1 MRPRFPALLMLA
13 LWVTC
18 MSVKGDE
25 LAGDFDD
32 NGGVD
37 FVDFS
42 LFMEAFGSVDPRFDL
57 NGSGRVDFEDLF
69 LFADRFGEGTALER
83 ARHDSVF
90 AARLDSI
97 VQRVLAV
104 AKGDTMVTP
113 LPPTAASDSSEVQ
126 EELEPVV
133 PEEYEPLV
141 QEEVQSQV
149 QEEVEPEAQEEVLS
163 QVQEQEAVEE
173 TEVAEEMEAVE
184 EAETVEE
191 MEPVEETEIVEET
204 VAVEAVKVVVEE
216 ILPPQYHIVRDGPRI
231 RIFLPAYTIA
241 IQGASP
247 FGIVSLKLNGQ
258 APDFA
263 HAELPLGD
271 WEWFWYR
278 QADTSDQWLA
288 AKLLQQDWGEPEIVE
303 ESDRILLRYQR
314 TNTTETG
321 ADLAVT
327 YRLPIVGSRFGID
340 YTIVNGT
347 QSELEKP
354 YIMVGFPGF
363 SNQGFIEEVADAV
376 ATRTV
381 NPPHTSFQQ
390 EAIHQSAPEILL
402 LRHDVDPAAANSGS
416 LEGTVKLRFGT
427 STYRLTTTF
436 TPDPKTVWVYSAHT
450 NKPLYLTSHLYAFLN
465 NLESGVRTE
474 LGVEYELARE

>member
-1 MRPRFPALLMLA
+1 MLV
-13 LWVTC
+13 LWVMC

-69 LFADRFGEGTALER
+69 LFADRFGEGTVLER

-104 AKGDTMVTP
+104 AKGDTAATP
-113 LPPTAASDSSEVQ
+113 LPPIAASDSSEAPQ
-126 EELEPVV
+126 EVEPAV
-133 PEEYEPLV
+133 PEEVESAVP
-141 QEEVQSQV
+141 EEVESAV
-149 QEEVEPEAQEEVLS
+149 PEEVEPAVPEEVEPAVPEEVES
-163 QVQEQEAVEE
+163 AVQ
-173 TEVAEEMEAVE
+173 
-184 EAETVEE
+184 
-191 MEPVEETEIVEET
+191 
-204 VAVEAVKVVVEE
+204 EE
-216 ILPPQYHIVRDGPRI
+216 ILPPRYHIVRDGPRI
-231 RIFLPAYTIA
+231 RIFMPAYTIA
-241 IQGASP
+241 IQRASP

-258 APDFA
+258 TPDFA
-263 HAELPLGD
+263 HPELPLGD

-278 QADTSDQWLA
+278 QAGTEDQWLA
-288 AKLLQQDWGEPEIVE
+288 AKLLQEEWGEPEIVE

-314 TNTTETG
+314 KNTTEEG

-327 YRLPIVGSRFGID
+327 YRLPLVGSRFGID
-340 YTIVNGT
+340 YAVVNRT
-347 QSELEKP
+347 QSWFEEP

-363 SNQGFIEEVADAV
+363 SNQGFVEEVADAV
-376 ATRTV
+376 ATRPAT
-381 NPPHTSFQQ
+381 PPHTNFQQ
-390 EAIHQSAPEILL
+390 EANQQSGPEILL

-416 LEGTVKLRFGT
+416 LEGTVRLRFGT

-436 TPDPKTVWVYSAHT
+436 TPDAQTVWVYSAHT
-450 NKPLYLTSHLYAFLN
+450 NKPLYLTSHLYAFLQT
-465 NLESGVRTE
+465 LESGVGTQ
-474 LGVEYELARE
+474 LAVEYELVRE

>member
-1 MRPRFPALLMLA
+1 MLA

-25 LAGDFDD
+25 LLGDFDD
-32 NGGVD
+32 NGRID
-37 FVDFS
+37 FIDVS

-90 AARLDSI
+90 AARLDSTL
-97 VQRVLAV
+97 QRALAV
-104 AKGDTMVTP
+104 ARGDTAATP
-113 LPPTAASDSSEVQ
+113 LPSTAASDSSAVEV
-126 EELEPVV
+126 EPAE
-133 PEEYEPLV
+133 PEEVEPAEPEEV
-141 QEEVQSQV
+141 EPTAQEEVEPAV
-149 QEEVEPEAQEEVLS
+149 QEEVEPTVPEEVEPL
-163 QVQEQEAVEE
+163 VQ
-173 TEVAEEMEAVE
+173 
-184 EAETVEE
+184 
-191 MEPVEETEIVEET
+191 
-204 VAVEAVKVVVEE
+204 EE
-216 ILPPQYHIVRDGPRI
+216 ILPPQYHIVRDGARI

-278 QADTSDQWLA
+278 QAGTSDQWLA
-288 AKLLQQDWGEPEIVE
+288 AKLLQEDWGEPEIVE
-303 ESDRILLRYQR
+303 ESDRILLRYHR

-347 QSELEKP
+347 QSELEEP

-376 ATRTV
+376 ATRPV

-390 EAIHQSAPEILL
+390 EANHQSAPEILL

-416 LEGTVKLRFGT
+416 LEGTVKLRYGT
-427 STYRLTTTF
+427 STFRLTTTF
-436 TPDPKTVWVYSAHT
+436 TPDPATVWVYSAHT

-465 NLESGVRTE
+465 NLESGVRTQ

>member
-1 MRPRFPALLMLA
+1 MLV
-13 LWVTC
+13 LWVMC

-69 LFADRFGEGTALER
+69 LFADRFGEGTVLER

-104 AKGDTMVTP
+104 AKGDTAATP
-113 LPPTAASDSSEVQ
+113 LPPIAASDSSEAPQ
-126 EELEPVV
+126 EVEPAV
-133 PEEYEPLV
+133 P
-141 QEEVQSQV
+141 
-149 QEEVEPEAQEEVLS
+149 EEVEPAVPEEVES
-163 QVQEQEAVEE
+163 AVQ
-173 TEVAEEMEAVE
+173 
-184 EAETVEE
+184 
-191 MEPVEETEIVEET
+191 
-204 VAVEAVKVVVEE
+204 EE
-216 ILPPQYHIVRDGPRI
+216 ILPPRYHIVRDGPRI
-231 RIFLPAYTIA
+231 RIFMPAYTIA
-241 IQGASP
+241 IQRASP

-258 APDFA
+258 TPDFA
-263 HAELPLGD
+263 HPELPLGD

-278 QADTSDQWLA
+278 QAGTEDQWLA
-288 AKLLQQDWGEPEIVE
+288 AKLLQEEWGEPEIVE

-314 TNTTETG
+314 KNTTEEG

-327 YRLPIVGSRFGID
+327 YRLPLVGSRFGID
-340 YTIVNGT
+340 YAVVNRT
-347 QSELEKP
+347 QSWFEEP

-363 SNQGFIEEVADAV
+363 SNQGFVEEVADAA
-376 ATRTV
+376 ATRPAT
-381 NPPHTSFQQ
+381 PPHTNFQQ
-390 EAIHQSAPEILL
+390 EANQQSGPEILL
-402 LRHDVDPAAANSGS
+402 LRHDVDPVAANSGS
-416 LEGTVKLRFGT
+416 LEGTVRLRFGT

-436 TPDPKTVWVYSAHT
+436 TPDAQTVWVYSAHT
-450 NKPLYLTSHLYAFLN
+450 NKPLYLTSHLYAFLQT
-465 NLESGVRTE
+465 LESGVGTQ
-474 LGVEYELARE
+474 LAVEYELVRE

>member
-1 MRPRFPALLMLA
+1 MLV
-13 LWVTC
+13 LWVMC

-69 LFADRFGEGTALER
+69 LFADRFGEGTVLER

-104 AKGDTMVTP
+104 AKGDTAATP
-113 LPPTAASDSSEVQ
+113 LPPIAASDSSEAPQ
-126 EELEPVV
+126 EVEPVV
-133 PEEYEPLV
+133 PGEVESAEP
-141 QEEVQSQV
+141 EEVESAVPEEVEPAV
-149 QEEVEPEAQEEVLS
+149 QEEVEPAVPEEVEPAVPEEVES
-163 QVQEQEAVEE
+163 AVQ
-173 TEVAEEMEAVE
+173 
-184 EAETVEE
+184 
-191 MEPVEETEIVEET
+191 
-204 VAVEAVKVVVEE
+204 EE
-216 ILPPQYHIVRDGPRI
+216 ILPPRYHIVRDGPRI
-231 RIFLPAYTIA
+231 RIFMPAYTIA
-241 IQGASP
+241 IQRASP

-258 APDFA
+258 TPDFA
-263 HAELPLGD
+263 HPELPLGD

-278 QADTSDQWLA
+278 QAGTEDQWLA
-288 AKLLQQDWGEPEIVE
+288 AKLLQEEWGEPEIVE

-314 TNTTETG
+314 KNTTEEG

-327 YRLPIVGSRFGID
+327 YRLPLVGSRFGID
-340 YTIVNGT
+340 YAVVNRT
-347 QSELEKP
+347 QSWFEEP

-363 SNQGFIEEVADAV
+363 SNQGFVEEVADAV
-376 ATRTV
+376 ATRPAT
-381 NPPHTSFQQ
+381 PPHTNFQQ
-390 EAIHQSAPEILL
+390 EANQQSGPEILL

-416 LEGTVKLRFGT
+416 LEGTVRLRFGT

-436 TPDPKTVWVYSAHT
+436 TPDAQTVWVYSAHT
-450 NKPLYLTSHLYAFLN
+450 NKPLYLTSHLYAFLQT
-465 NLESGVRTE
+465 LESGVGTQ
-474 LGVEYELARE
+474 LAVEYELVRE